1 MNPVC
6 GKEVINMQ
14 IKESNGQK
22 AFNIINV
29 IVMLFLVILTLYPML
44 YVLFASLSKPNEYM
58 AHQGILL
65 RPLGFTLGS
74 YKAVLKNPMIA
85 IGYRNTIFVVVVGI
99 GLNIFMTALGAYVL
113 SRKGLMLKGFL
124 MFFIVFTMFF
134 SGGLIPFYFT
144 VKELGLDNKLW
155 ALIIP
160 GAISTYNLIIMRTAF
175 NAVPDSLEE
184 SAKLDGASHYTILF
198 KIMIPLT
205 LPTIAV
211 MVLYY
216 GVAHWNAWFNAMIF
230 IRNRDLYPLQL
241 ILREILIANDTNSM
255 IQNANAG
262 DQEMLSET
270 IKFAVIIVST
280 LPILALYPFLQKYFV
295 KGVMIGAVKG

>member
-1 MNPVC
+1 
-6 GKEVINMQ
+6 MQ
-14 IKESNGQK
+14 IKESKGQK
-22 AFNIINV
+22 VFNVFNV
-29 IVMLFLVILTLYPML
+29 MIMIFLVIITLYPML

-58 AHQGILL
+58 AHQGILVK
-65 RPLGFTLGS
+65 PLGFTLGS
-74 YKAVLKNPMIA
+74 YEAVLKNPMIS
-85 IGYRNTIFVVVVGI
+85 IGYKNTIFVVVVGVA
-99 GLNIFMTALGAYVL
+99 LNIFMTSLGAYVL
-113 SRKGLMLKGFL
+113 SRKGLMLKGFF

-144 VKELGLDNKLW
+144 VKGLGLDNKLW

-198 KIMIPLT
+198 RIMIPLT

-230 IRNRDLYPLQL
+230 IRKRELYPLQL
-241 ILREILIANDTNSM
+241 ILREILIANDTNNM
-255 IQNANAG
+255 ILNSNAG

-280 LPILALYPFLQKYFV
+280 VPILALYPFLQRYFV

>member
-1 MNPVC
+1 
-6 GKEVINMQ
+6 MQ
-14 IKESNGQK
+14 IKESKGQK
-22 AFNIINV
+22 IFNILNV
-29 IVMLFLVILTLYPML
+29 MIMIFLVIITLYPML

-58 AHQGILL
+58 AHQGILVK
-65 RPLGFTLGS
+65 PLGFTLGS
-74 YKAVLKNPMIA
+74 YEAVLKNPMIS
-85 IGYRNTIFVVVVGI
+85 IGYKNTIFVVVVGVAI
-99 GLNIFMTALGAYVL
+99 NIFMTSLGAYVL
-113 SRKGLMLKGFL
+113 SRKGLMLKGFF

-144 VKELGLDNKLW
+144 VKGLGLDNKLW

-198 KIMIPLT
+198 RIMIPLT

-216 GVAHWNAWFNAMIF
+216 GVAHWNSWFNAMIF
-230 IRNRDLYPLQL
+230 IRKRELYPLQL
-241 ILREILIANDTNSM
+241 ILREVLIANDTNNM
-255 IQNANAG
+255 ILNSNAG

-280 LPILALYPFLQKYFV
+280 VPILALYPFLQRYFV

>member
-6 GKEVINMQ
+6 GKEGDYMQ
-14 IKESNGQK
+14 IKDSKGQRI
-22 AFNIINV
+22 FNVVNIIFM
-29 IVMLFLVILTLYPML
+29 IFMITITLYPML
-44 YVLFASLSKPNEYM
+44 YVLFASLSNPSEYM
-58 AHQGILL
+58 AHQGVLL
-65 RPLGFTLGS
+65 KPLGLSLGS
-74 YKAVLKNPMIA
+74 YKAVMKNPMILS
-85 IGYRNTIFVVVVGI
+85 GYRNTIFVVGVGVVFNVI
-99 GLNIFMTALGAYVL
+99 MTALGAYVL

-124 MFFIVFTMFF
+124 MFSIVFTMFF

-144 VKELGLDNKLW
+144 VKELRLDNTLW

-160 GAISTYNLIIMRTAF
+160 GLISTYNMIIMRTAF
-175 NAVPDSLEE
+175 NGVPDSLEE
-184 SAKLDGASHYTILF
+184 SAKLDGASHWIILF

-216 GVAHWNAWFNAMIF
+216 GVAHWNSWFNAMIF
-230 IRNRDLYPLQL
+230 IRKRELFPLQL

-280 LPILALYPFLQKYFV
+280 VPILCLYPFVQKYFV

>member
-1 MNPVC
+1 
-6 GKEVINMQ
+6 MQ
-14 IKESNGQK
+14 IKESKGQK
-22 AFNIINV
+22 IFNILNV
-29 IVMLFLVILTLYPML
+29 MIMIFLVIITLYPML

-58 AHQGILL
+58 AHQGILVK
-65 RPLGFTLGS
+65 PLGFTLGS
-74 YKAVLKNPMIA
+74 YEAVLKNPMIS
-85 IGYRNTIFVVVVGI
+85 IGYKNTIFVVVVGVAI
-99 GLNIFMTALGAYVL
+99 NIFMTSLGAYVL
-113 SRKGLMLKGFL
+113 SRKGLMLKGFF

-144 VKELGLDNKLW
+144 VKGLGLDNKLW

-216 GVAHWNAWFNAMIF
+216 GVAHWNSWFNAMIF
-230 IRNRDLYPLQL
+230 IRKRELYPLQL
-241 ILREILIANDTNSM
+241 ILREILIANDTNNM
-255 IQNANAG
+255 ILNSNAG

-280 LPILALYPFLQKYFV
+280 VPILALYPFLQRYFV